1 MQFAT
6 ITSPYTDRPNSVTMA
21 MLWVILALIPGAIGM
36 IWYFGW
42 GILINMILA
51 IVTAISCEAFAMKL
65 RRRPVLPVISDLSA
79 ILTAMLFAVAVPP
92 MLPWWLTVLGI
103 AFAILIVK
111 QLYGG
116 LGYNIFNPAMA
127 AYVLLLVSY
136 PVQMT
141 SWLPPISL
149 NENPLSFLET
159 LNVIFGGALPTG
171 LEWDTVTMATPLDTM
186 KTQLSLNNTV
196 AEIGGQPIMG
206 VLGGTGWEVIFGL
219 FLLGG
224 LFMLYKKA
232 ISWHIPVSL
241 LAGLAVMAT
250 LFQIVDA
257 DAHPGALF
265 HLFSGATM
273 LGAFFIATD
282 PVSAPGTRTGQLIYG
297 ACIGVLIYII
307 RTWGGYPDA
316 VAFSVLL
323 MNSAAPSLG
332 HFTRPRTFGHRRA
345 EHD

>member
-42 GILINMILA
+42 GILINMTLA
-51 IVTAISCEAFAMKL
+51 IVTAVSCEALTMKL
-65 RRRPVLPVISDLSA
+65 RKRPVLPVISDLSA
-79 ILTAMLFAVAVPP
+79 VLTAMLFAVAVPP

-149 NENPLSFLET
+149 NENPLSFVET
-159 LNVIFGGALPTG
+159 LNVIFGNALPTG
-171 LEWDTVTMATPLDTM
+171 MEWDTLTMATPLDTM
-186 KTQLSLNNTV
+186 KTQLSLNSTV
-196 AEIGGQPIMG
+196 TEIGGQPVMG

-219 FLLGG
+219 YLLGG

-241 LAGLAVMAT
+241 LVGLGVMAT
-250 LFQIVDA
+250 LFQIGDA
-257 DAHPGALF
+257 DAYPGALF